1 VKKDQ
6 ETSFQRNEERNSS
19 IKGTVSCMICQ
30 AVYAPSQ
37 LRTDLIQASPLAL
50 ESTFMSMCHFCFR
63 CRRPSC
69 PACWDYV
76 HGLCAACDQDANLPF
91 RTELPPLYGTLLPPI
106 RQAQLL
112 PEPAGAASLLCIR
125 PGAYAQDQ
133 LLPIDKVTTRP
144 ETFVP
149 LRSEMVSPMPALTT
163 RNTTRAANALPQVAE
178 LKTQPPTRKS
188 PLTVFKKL
196 GRITAWLLFLVL
208 LCALILAVAASISAE
223 INTYIF
229 VMFHMNIRS
238 GIALL
243 LQLLHRF
250 FS

>member
-1 VKKDQ
+1 MKKDQ
-6 ETSFQRNEERNSS
+6 ETSFQRNEERNGS

-69 PACWDYV
+69 PECWDYV

-91 RTELPPLYGTLLPPI
+91 RTELPPLYGTLLPPM
-106 RQAQLL
+106 RQAQLIS
-112 PEPAGAASLLCIR
+112 EPAIAASLLCIR
-125 PGAYAQDQ
+125 PGVYEQNQ
-133 LLPIDKVTTRP
+133 ILPIDKVTTRP

-149 LRSEMVSPMPALTT
+149 LRMEMVSPVPALTT
-163 RNTTRAANALPQVAE
+163 RNTTRSANALPQVAE
-178 LKTQPPTRKS
+178 QKTQPPTRK
-188 PLTVFKKL
+188 PAPTAFKKP
-196 GRITAWLLFLVL
+196 GRIAAWLFFLVL
-208 LCALILAVAASISAE
+208 LCALILVVAALISAE

-229 VMFHMNIRS
+229 ITFHMNIRS
-238 GIALL
+238 GIAFL
-243 LQLLHRF
+243 LQFFHRF